1 MDLSEYRGAY
11 KKAKRPANDS
21 ERRVEQRR
29 SSPGQQRKDREGYSK
44 ETGAKEAWKHVTA
57 SSSKRRSKAAAPA
70 PKWREYE
77 PTYESEYVARK
88 GWSERRLAGLSKHG
102 GRLGGALQ
110 SQGRIPRPTP
120 AESAGTSHGGA
131 ASSGAL
137 RLTSRLALAHILPL
151 ASALHVCTDGVA
163 GAVLGDPDA
172 LLGDADESR
181 QRELLKRLQLTR
193 ADLKTLLPH
202 MQQGAAGYLVRVAQ
216 QGTSHAAGSQTP
228 RIHVVA
234 QIMQI
239 DGDMLHIKGMHEK
252 QRLEGRARR
261 ALVSNSDFTEDEL
274 GQARLL
280 LQDMPVALA
289 TALCEAAVL
298 ARAARDRIEDSVK

>member
-1 MDLSEYRGAY
+1 
-11 KKAKRPANDS
+11 
-21 ERRVEQRR
+21 
-29 SSPGQQRKDREGYSK
+29 
-44 ETGAKEAWKHVTA
+44 
-57 SSSKRRSKAAAPA
+57 
-70 PKWREYE
+70 
-77 PTYESEYVARK
+77 
-88 GWSERRLAGLSKHG
+88 
-102 GRLGGALQ
+102 
-110 SQGRIPRPTP
+110 
-120 AESAGTSHGGA
+120 
-131 ASSGAL
+131 
-137 RLTSRLALAHILPL
+137 
-151 ASALHVCTDGVA
+151 
-163 GAVLGDPDA
+163 
-172 LLGDADESR
+172 
-181 QRELLKRLQLTR
+181 
-193 ADLKTLLPH
+193 

-216 QGTSHAAGSQTP
+216 QGTAHAAGSQTP
-228 RIHVVA
+228 CIHVVV

>member
-1 MDLSEYRGAY
+1 MDTHRIPRRVQKG
-11 KKAKRPANDS
+11 KRPANDS

-131 ASSGAL
+131 ASS
-137 RLTSRLALAHILPL
+137 
-151 ASALHVCTDGVA
+151 DGVA

-298 ARAARDRIEDSVK
+298 ARAGRDRIKYSVK